1 VGVFAEVRRVLRGD
15 GVCFINIGDSYAG
28 SGKGRLADGTF
39 RQEGSKQSTSKG
51 SILGL
56 MGKTLV
62 LNELKPKDLIGIPW
76 MLAFALRADG
86 WWLRS
91 DIVWAKLSPMPES
104 VNDRPTRSHE
114 YLFLLS
120 KSERYFYDAAAIAEK
135 SSGVS
140 GGGFSVLTHEAR
152 RGSINGGTEVGRP
165 VDTGTRNKRD
175 VFTVNSE
182 QFPGA
187 HYAVMPAKLVEPCVL
202 AGTSPQ
208 ACEHCGAPWAAVTE
222 KIATDAPA
230 SYNGSSFT
238 RGKSLEARSGLAAVG
253 SGSRYET
260 IRTTLRQPTC
270 RCINDGTGTCTVL
283 DPFFGSGTTAKVA
296 LSHGRSF
303 VGVDLDER
311 NVEIAR
317 QRIGPMLLETPEATT
332 PIRRVVDKQ
341 AGTGNRTAAGFNA
354 RWTAK
359 EAAL

>member
-1 VGVFAEVRRVLRGD
+1 
-15 GVCFINIGDSYAG
+15 
-28 SGKGRLADGTF
+28 
-39 RQEGSKQSTSKG
+39 
-51 SILGL
+51 
-56 MGKTLV
+56 
-62 LNELKPKDLIGIPW
+62 
-76 MLAFALRADG
+76 
-86 WWLRS
+86 
-91 DIVWAKLSPMPES
+91 MPES
-104 VNDRPTRSHE
+104 VTDRPTRSHE

-120 KSERYFYDAAAIAEK
+120 KSERYFYDAAAIAEPAQEWNGAAATFK
-135 SSGVS
+135 RTVS
-140 GGGFSVLTHEAR
+140 KRGDAIVPGQRYGTHR
-152 RGSINGGTEVGRP
+152 PDRVDSNFGS
-165 VDTGTRNKRD
+165 TRNKRD
-175 VFTVNSE
+175 VWTINTE